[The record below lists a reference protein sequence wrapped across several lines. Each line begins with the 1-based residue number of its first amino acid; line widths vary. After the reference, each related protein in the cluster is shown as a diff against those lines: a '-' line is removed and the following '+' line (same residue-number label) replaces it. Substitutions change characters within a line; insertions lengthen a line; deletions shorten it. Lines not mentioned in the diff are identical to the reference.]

1 MKEAGIYG
9 VIGLAGGMITNLFG
23 GWNAAILTLII
34 FMVIDYITGML
45 TAGVFKKS
53 AKTENGALES
63 RAGWKGICRKGV
75 TLLIVLIAH
84 RLDLVIGSDFIRD
97 VVIIAYI
104 ANETVSIIENAGLM
118 GIPVPRVIIRAIEV
132 LKNKTEKESEKHD
145 KIDEK

>member
-1 MKEAGIYG
+1 M
-9 VIGLAGGMITNLFG
+9 IGLAGGMITNLFG